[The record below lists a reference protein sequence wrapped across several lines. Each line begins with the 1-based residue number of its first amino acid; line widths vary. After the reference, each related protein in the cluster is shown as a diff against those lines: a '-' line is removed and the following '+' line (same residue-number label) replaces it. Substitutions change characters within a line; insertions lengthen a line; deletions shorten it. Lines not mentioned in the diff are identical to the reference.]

1 MKSEE
6 RETVKIWVDTWKRA
20 GAALEEIKRREL
32 TSVEYGKDR
41 TLIDEMLLWAHE
53 HRIERLTSG
62 LVDQQR
68 IFKKIAG
75 KLR

>member
-1 MKSEE
+1 MKCEE

-20 GAALEEIKRREL
+20 GVALAEIKRQEL
-32 TSVEYGKDR
+32 TSVEYGRDQA
-41 TLIDEMLLWAHE
+41 LIDEMLLWAHE
-53 HRIERLTSG
+53 HRTERLTSG

-68 IFKKIAG
+68 IFKKIAE